1 MKSVKYLGITVLLI
15 LSISLSTVSG
25 TPSHNG
31 VSAISHSPSVAEEN
45 ENLTVSIT
53 FVDTANVSS
62 VGMFYCRIE
71 PEFLC
76 YSQPFQLVLSEN
88 TYSVTFK
95 VVENSSYVIGYHL
108 FVEYS
113 DETQIDF
120 PDERKLDYGLTIS
133 EPSSG
138 AFYYRVEIGQDDS
151 NTPTSNTE
159 DIETSETPFYF
170 SLSIIAIFA
179 ISYKRRK

>member
-1 MKSVKYLGITVLLI
+1 MKYVKYLGITVLLI
-15 LSISLSTVSG
+15 LSISLSPVSG

-45 ENLTVSIT
+45 ENLTVTIT

-71 PEFLC
+71 PEYLC

-108 FVEYS
+108 FVEYT
-113 DETQIDF
+113 DETEIDF

-138 AFYYRVEIGQDDS
+138 AFYYRVEIGQVDT
-151 NTPTSNTE
+151 NTPTNSTDGSNT
-159 DIETSETPFYF
+159 TETPVFF
-170 SLSIIAIFA
+170 SLGILALLVIC
-179 ISYKRRK
+179 YKKRY